1 MVKKSFI
8 KPHPDPLRGE
18 GGVKNENYSE
28 RSGNFGG
35 AKAPVTS
42 EGQRPDNFEWN
53 DNFSK
58 KKYEKDLFTARNDG
72 SRA

>member
-1 MVKKSFI
+1 MAKKFFI

-42 EGQRPDNFEWN
+42 EGQRPDNFE
-53 DNFSK
+53 
-58 KKYEKDLFTARNDG
+58 
-72 SRA
+72 